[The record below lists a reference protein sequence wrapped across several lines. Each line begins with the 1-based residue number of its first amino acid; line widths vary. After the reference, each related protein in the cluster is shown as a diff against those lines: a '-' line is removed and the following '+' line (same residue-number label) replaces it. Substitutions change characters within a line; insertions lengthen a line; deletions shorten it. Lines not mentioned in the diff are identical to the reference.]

1 MHARR
6 AYGDAKEI
14 DQTYRKLRLRL
25 AADLIS
31 DEWTEVDEV
40 DAINYMVSSVF
51 DFATRP
57 VFCTHCSFAHSDRDW
72 FAVHPHR
79 RHQCHGCGFQFSEAV
94 TRRRSC
100 CRTRSAAAL
109 KCCPSTS
116 TSAHGIRRSKGR
128 RRRRPCVS
136 AFRCCAACA
145 RMSPAASSSHAQRA
159 PSSTSRTSR
168 AVRSSTGTT
177 SRCSRARMHF
187 APSLAATDALR
198 FGSRPPRLRIAICCA
213 APSATTRCRR
223 CLTHRRATR
232 ASALTSTK

>member
-6 AYGDAKEI
+6 AYGDAKEV

-116 TSAHGIRRSKGR
+116 TSAHWIRRANALRSLAGGNRRAALWLEAAAVPDRDLLRGTERDDAVPALPHASEGHESLCVDFDKVMSIPAAVDDGR
-128 RRRRPCVS
+128 RGITCLAQPNARYTCSFHSTELELVPNADSRR
-136 AFRCCAACA
+136 
-145 RMSPAASSSHAQRA
+145 
-159 PSSTSRTSR
+159 
-168 AVRSSTGTT
+168 G
-177 SRCSRARMHF
+177 
-187 APSLAATDALR
+187 LK
-198 FGSRPPRLRIAICCA
+198 
-213 APSATTRCRR
+213 
-223 CLTHRRATR
+223 TR
-232 ASALTSTK
+232 A